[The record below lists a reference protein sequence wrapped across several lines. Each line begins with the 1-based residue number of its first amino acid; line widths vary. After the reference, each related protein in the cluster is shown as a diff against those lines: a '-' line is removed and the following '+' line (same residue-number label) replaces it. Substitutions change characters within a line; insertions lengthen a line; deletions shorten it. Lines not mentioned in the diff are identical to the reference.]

1 MQSDTPPGKRQAPPE
16 RPKAQPRQ
24 TPPSTDM
31 QPDDAGTPASG
42 QESDAPG
49 TAGGPPL
56 KQAPHDKTDP
66 RSGRR

>member
-1 MQSDTPPGKRQAPPE
+1 MQSDTPPGKQQAPAE

-24 TPPSTDM
+24 TPSTDM

-42 QESDAPG
+42 QEGGVPG

-56 KQAPHDKTDP
+56 KQAPRDKTDP

>member
-1 MQSDTPPGKRQAPPE
+1 
-16 RPKAQPRQ
+16 
-24 TPPSTDM
+24 M